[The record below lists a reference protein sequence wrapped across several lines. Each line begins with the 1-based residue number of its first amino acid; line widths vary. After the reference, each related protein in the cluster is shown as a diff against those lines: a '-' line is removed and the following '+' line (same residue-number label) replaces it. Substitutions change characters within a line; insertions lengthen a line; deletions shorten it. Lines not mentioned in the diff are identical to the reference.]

1 MTPRLR
7 FAPSPTGYLHVGGA
21 RTALFN
27 WLFARKYGGQFL
39 LRIEDTDK
47 ARSTEESTRAIFEG
61 LQWLG
66 LDWDGDVI
74 HQGANL
80 ERHQRDVDGLLGA
93 NAAYRCFCTSE
104 EIDERRTAAEA
115 RKESFKY
122 DRRCDRLPADEVARR
137 VSGGAPFAVRFRV
150 PDGETG
156 WDDLVHGRIAFP
168 NKDIEDFVVL
178 RSDRTPIYNMAVVSD
193 DIAMRITLV
202 MRGDDHIS
210 NTPKQ
215 ILLYRALGAEVPGFA
230 HVPMI
235 HGLDGKKLSKRH
247 GATAVGDYRHQGI
260 LPSAM
265 VNFLALL
272 GWSPGGDREVMALDE
287 MVELF
292 SADGLQKKAAIFDP
306 KKLEWMN
313 GQHLSRTPAAE
324 LEPLVTPMVVEAGL
338 SSAADLTARRDWYL
352 SLIDLLKIRARA
364 VGDIVR
370 QAAPYFAVDI
380 AYEEQAAHQH
390 WKDAAAT
397 VEVLRATRDRLATL
411 ERWAP
416 DAMEQALREL
426 AEQRGVAA
434 GKIFQPL
441 RVALT
446 GMSASPG
453 IFEVLVAMGREL
465 ALRRLDTAVQW
476 LDGRGDKPR

>member
-1 MTPRLR
+1 
-7 FAPSPTGYLHVGGA
+7 
-21 RTALFN
+21 
-27 WLFARKYGGQFL
+27 
-39 LRIEDTDK
+39 
-47 ARSTEESTRAIFEG
+47 
-61 LQWLG
+61 
-66 LDWDGDVI
+66 
-74 HQGANL
+74 
-80 ERHQRDVDGLLGA
+80 
-93 NAAYRCFCTSE
+93 
-104 EIDERRTAAEA
+104 
-115 RKESFKY
+115 
-122 DRRCDRLPADEVARR
+122 
-137 VSGGAPFAVRFRV
+137 
-150 PDGETG
+150 
-156 WDDLVHGRIAFP
+156 
-168 NKDIEDFVVL
+168 
-178 RSDRTPIYNMAVVSD
+178 
-193 DIAMRITLV
+193 
-202 MRGDDHIS
+202 
-210 NTPKQ
+210 
-215 ILLYRALGAEVPGFA
+215 VPGFA

-390 WKDAAAT
+390 WKNAAAT